1 MLRLWQS
8 PNTLFAIRWSCRF
21 STKANEK
28 LFDKILIANRGEIA
42 CRVIRT
48 CKKLGI
54 KTVAIHSEADTK
66 SLHVMQADEAVCV
79 GPAQSSKSYLN
90 QENILKA
97 CLQTGAQAVHP
108 GYGFVSENSKFAA
121 LLHDNNI
128 KFIGPREYSIVAMGD
143 KISSKKIARD
153 AKVNTI
159 PGFLGAVAND
169 QEVIKIANE
178 IGYPVMIK
186 AAHGGGGK
194 GMRIAWNDKEACDGF
209 RMSKAEA
216 LSSFGNDTI
225 FIEKFI
231 EEPRHIEIQV
241 LLDAHGNGIYA
252 NERECSIQRRNQKV
266 VEEAPSTFL
275 DPATRKA
282 MGEQAVALAKAVK
295 YESAGTV
302 EFLVDKHRNFYFL
315 EMNTRLQVEHP
326 ITEYITGLDLVE
338 QMIRVAAGHTLAI
351 KQSDIG
357 IKGWAVESRVYA
369 EDPLNGFLPSIGRLE
384 RYVEPCTDA
393 GDVRVDT
400 GVREG
405 AEISIYYDPLIS
417 KLVTYGPDRATAVQ
431 KMREALDSYVIR
443 GVVSNIN
450 FLRAIMDN
458 PRWISGQLSTK
469 FIPTE
474 FPDGFKGH
482 QLQRA
487 DKEFLISAA
496 AMVLARQIALQTSTT
511 SGKVALFNADK
522 FLTDRLTDLVVTL
535 KDREEQYS
543 LSAKNYKRDAKGVA
557 TATVTLNE
565 GKTTSEPFEV
575 STDYVKGQILFSVTI
590 RGETARIQIVSAREQ
605 QAEIVLQYK
614 GTIFK
619 LALRSQQEQELFR
632 HMPVP
637 QEVDAARFVTSPM
650 PGAIYSIRVQVG
662 DKVVAGQ
669 EVCVVEA
676 MKMQNAIRVIKAGV
690 IKAIPV
696 KVGQTVA
703 SEDLL
708 MEVDPL

>member
-1 MLRLWQS
+1 MLRLWQR
-8 PNTLFAIRWSCRF
+8 PGLFQSKRWVVCF
-21 STKANEK
+21 SAKANDK

-42 CRVIRT
+42 CRIIRT

-54 KTVAIHSEADTK
+54 KTVAIHSEPDAK
-66 SLHVMQADEAVCV
+66 SLHVQLADEAVCV

-108 GYGFVSENSKFAA
+108 GYGFVSENCDFAA
-121 LLHDNNI
+121 LLEKNKI
-128 KFIGPREYSIVAMGD
+128 KFIGPRASSIIAMGD

-153 AKVNTI
+153 AKVHTV
-159 PGFLGAVAND
+159 PGYLGPVAND
-169 QEVIKIANE
+169 TEVVKIANE

-194 GMRIAWNDKEACDGF
+194 GMRIAWNDQEACDGF
-209 RMSKAEA
+209 RLSKAEA

-241 LLDAHGNGIYA
+241 LLDSQGNGVYV

-275 DPATRKA
+275 DPATRQM

-302 EFLVDKHRNFYFL
+302 EFLVDKNRNFYFL

-338 QMIRVAAGHTLAI
+338 QMIRVAAGHPLPI
-351 KQSDIG
+351 QQSDIG

-369 EDPLNGFLPSIGRLE
+369 EDPLNGFLPSIGTLE
-384 RYVEPCTDA
+384 RYTEPDQSK

-405 AEISIYYDPLIS
+405 AEISIYYDPLIC
-417 KLVTYGPDRATAVQ
+417 KLVTYGPDRAAAVQ
-431 KMREALDSYVIR
+431 KMRDALDDYVIR

-458 PRWISGQLSTK
+458 PRWIAGQLSTK

-474 FPDGFKGH
+474 FPDGFKGL
-482 QLQRA
+482 QLQRP
-487 DKEFLISAA
+487 DREYLVTAA
-496 AMVLARQIALQTSTT
+496 AMIIARQVQLQTSTGEGLET
-511 SGKVALFNADK
+511 FNSTQ
-522 FLTDRLTDLVVTL
+522 FLKEKLTGLTVTIKDQEVMSLNVTNYDRD
-535 KDREEQYS
+535 E
-543 LSAKNYKRDAKGVA
+543 A
-557 TATVTLNE
+557 TGIASATVTLNE
-565 GKTTSEPFEV
+565 GSKTFEPFEV
-575 STDYVKGQILFSVTI
+575 STDYARGKFLFTVTI
-590 RGETARIQIVSAREQ
+590 RGVTARVQVVNARDQ
-605 QAEIVLQYK
+605 QSELTLQYK

-619 LALRSQQEQELFR
+619 LAVRSKREQELFKY
-632 HMPVP
+632 MPLP

-650 PGAIYSIRVQVG
+650 PGAVYSVRVNVG
-662 DKVVAGQ
+662 DKVAPGQ
-669 EVCVVEA
+669 EVCVIEA
-676 MKMQNAIRVIKAGV
+676 MKMQNAIRVLKAGV
-690 IKAIPV
+690 IKAVHV
-696 KVGQTVA
+696 KPGQTVA

-708 MEVDPL
+708 MEVEPL

>member
-1 MLRLWQS
+1 MWQR
-8 PNTLFAIRWSCRF
+8 PNSVLATRWACSF
-21 STKANEK
+21 STKANGK

-54 KTVAIHSEADTK
+54 KTVAIHSEPDAK
-66 SLHVMQADEAVCV
+66 SLHVMQADEAICV
-79 GPAQSSKSYLN
+79 GPAQSAKSYLN

-108 GYGFVSENSKFAA
+108 GYGFVSENSKFAG

-128 KFIGPREYSIVAMGD
+128 KFIGPRDYSIIAMGD
-143 KISSKKIARD
+143 KIASKKIARD

-159 PGFLGAVAND
+159 PGFLGAVGTD
-169 QEVIKIANE
+169 EEVIKIANE

-275 DPATRKA
+275 DAATRKA
-282 MGEQAVALAKAVK
+282 MGEQAIALAKAVK

-338 QMIRVAAGHTLAI
+338 QMIRVAAGQPLAI

-384 RYVEPCTDA
+384 RYIEPNTED

-405 AEISIYYDPLIS
+405 AEISIYYDPLIC
-417 KLVTYGPDRATAVQ
+417 KLVTYGPDRASAIQ
-431 KMREALDSYVIR
+431 KMRDALDSYVIR

-458 PRWISGQLSTK
+458 PRWISGKLSTN
-469 FIPTE
+469 FIPEE
-474 FPDGFKGH
+474 FPEGFKGH
-482 QLQRA
+482 QLERK
-487 DKEFLISAA
+487 DREFLISAA
-496 AMVLARQIALQTSTT
+496 VLILARQIHLQTSTKT
-511 SGKVALFNADK
+511 GKVALFDADK
-522 FLTDRLTDLVVTL
+522 FLTERLSDLVVSL
-535 KDREEQYS
+535 KDQSEHLSVSLKGYS
-543 LSAKNYKRDAKGVA
+543 RDRATGVSK
-557 TATVTLNE
+557 ATVTLNE
-565 GKTTSEPFEV
+565 GKSASEPFEV
-575 STDYVKGQILFSVTI
+575 STDYSKGQLLFSVTI
-590 RGETARIQIVSAREQ
+590 RGETARVQIVSSREQ
-605 QAEIVLQYK
+605 QSEMVLQYK

-619 LALRSQQEQELFR
+619 LALRSKEEQELFS

-650 PGAIYSIRVQVG
+650 PGAIYSIRVAVG

-669 EVCVVEA
+669 EVCVIEA
-676 MKMQNAIRVIKAGV
+676 MKMQNAIRVIKPGV
-690 IKAIPV
+690 IKAIHV

-708 MEVDPL
+708 IEVDPL